1 MTDLYQ
7 LVYCSRNT
15 ISEQGD
21 NLAEAVSAIL
31 ATARHNNRQAGVTGA
46 LLFTRSWF
54 AQVLEGPRDAV
65 EATFER
71 IQSDMR
77 HGDVTVLSFL
87 AAEQRSFPNWSM
99 AFAGEPT
106 EAATQALDHLVPRSS
121 GVETLTA
128 AGHGVLR
135 LLERVTRDEDTRVSA

>member
-1 MTDLYQ
+1 MMDLYQ

-15 ISEQGD
+15 ICEQGD
-21 NLAEAVSAIL
+21 HLAEAVSAIL
-31 ATARHNNRQAGVTGA
+31 AAARHNNRQAGVTGA
-46 LLFTRSWF
+46 LLFTQSWF

-87 AAEQRSFPNWSM
+87 PAGQRSFPDWSM

-106 EAATQALDHLVPRSS
+106 ESATHALDLLVPRSS

-135 LLERVTRDEDTRVSA
+135 LLERITQDENTRVSV